1 MLHILLILL
10 KIIGI
15 ILLASLA
22 LVALLFILPASYKI
36 EGIKNKEQSY
46 LRIHGGWLFH
56 LLHFNMEYSEEL
68 KYSLRILGFKIYS
81 DDNDENADD
90 SYETFENDEKYEID
104 RVIQKCRAAATKV
117 GGTGIRYTVQICGQ
131 QAFLFDE
138 ENGKWFVEAKS

>member
-46 LRIHGGWLFH
+46 LTIHGGWLFH

-68 KYSLRILGFKIYS
+68 KYSLRIFGLKIFS
-81 DDNDENADD
+81 DDTDENEYD
-90 SYETFENDEKYEID
+90 SYETFENDKKYE
-104 RVIQKCRAAATKV
+104 
-117 GGTGIRYTVQICGQ
+117 
-131 QAFLFDE
+131 F
-138 ENGKWFVEAKS
+138 SS

>member
-90 SYETFENDEKYEID
+90 SYETFENDEKYEKRGRTEDNDKNMNSVEVMIS
-104 RVIQKCRAAATKV
+104 QKP
-117 GGTGIRYTVQICGQ
+117 
-131 QAFLFDE
+131 D
-138 ENGKWFVEAKS
+138 KSLKI